1 MYRSKSRIA
10 AIMLSALA
18 CSGASKA
25 DTRALSTA
33 GKILTALGAV
43 VGATEIYNEVSAV
56 VSKKQ
61 GKEPKWC
68 TGRYSFYN
76 LLSNSK
82 KKSDEKPEE
91 KPEKN
96 QTFTLNDNQKLVI
109 QVMFKNVVNEGEE
122 DDNILRL
129 KKFFNGEMLVGNSD
143 DAKEGLEIFKKF
155 LAGEL
160 QGKFVYSSH
169 IGKIIVSKIKNKE
182 LGVEDWKNEDNA
194 VFFLTSNTKDEKII
208 VIYNAKLM
216 LKEK

>member
-122 DDNILRL
+122 DDNIQRY
-129 KKFFNGEMLVGNSD
+129 KNFFNGEMLVADND
-143 DAKEGLEIFKKF
+143 KAKEGFEIFKKF
-155 LAGEL
+155 LDGQLTGNFNYNGCKYGRIDVNKSGVRYASFF
-160 QGKFVYSSH
+160 FV
-169 IGKIIVSKIKNKE
+169 G
-182 LGVEDWKNEDNA
+182 NA
-194 VFFLTSNTKDEKII
+194 KDEKIR
-208 VIYNAKLM
+208 VIYNSQLM
-216 LKEK
+216 LTEK

>member
-1 MYRSKSRIA
+1 MDRSKSRIA

-96 QTFTLNDNQKLVI
+96 QTFKCRQHPSGTCRRI
-109 QVMFKNVVNEGEE
+109 VNPVR
-122 DDNILRL
+122 IR
-129 KKFFNGEMLVGNSD
+129 NGTATVFVEAPRA
-143 DAKEGLEIFKKF
+143 AK
-155 LAGEL
+155 AGHWTP
-160 QGKFVYSSH
+160 V
-169 IGKIIVSKIKNKE
+169 
-182 LGVEDWKNEDNA
+182 
-194 VFFLTSNTKDEKII
+194 
-208 VIYNAKLM
+208 
-216 LKEK
+216 

>member
-1 MYRSKSRIA
+1 MDRSKSRIA

-96 QTFTLNDNQKLVI
+96 QTFTLNDNQKSVI
-109 QVMFKNVVNEGEE
+109 EAMFKNVVNESNEE
-122 DDNILRL
+122 VDIQPL
-129 KKFFNGEMLVGNSD
+129 KNFFYGEMLVGSTED
-143 DAKEGLEIFKKF
+143 GRKGFEIFKKF
-155 LAGEL
+155 LDGES
-160 QGKFVYSSH
+160 QGKFFYESAKRGRIVVNDGKSSVTFYLQKP
-169 IGKIIVSKIKNKE
+169 GGNKFA
-182 LGVEDWKNEDNA
+182 L
-194 VFFLTSNTKDEKII
+194 
-208 VIYNAKLM
+208 IYKATLV